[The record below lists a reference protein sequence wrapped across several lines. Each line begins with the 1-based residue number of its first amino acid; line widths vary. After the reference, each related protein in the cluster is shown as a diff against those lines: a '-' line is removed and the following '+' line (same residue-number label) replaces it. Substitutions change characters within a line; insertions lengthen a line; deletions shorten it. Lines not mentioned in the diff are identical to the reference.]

1 MIAADIHI
9 DLSDL
14 TQDDLDEI
22 QARIEEAVAPWKPTI
37 TVDRREY

>member
-14 TQDDLDEI
+14 TEDDLAEI
-22 QARIEEAVAPWKPTI
+22 QARIEDAVAPWKATV

>member
-14 TQDDLDEI
+14 TEDDLDEI
-22 QARIEEAVAPWKPTI
+22 QARVEEAVASWKATI